1 MVAEGSREDLDGSMD
16 FMKLTEAT
24 RMLARETAESLKGYV
39 RRLFMA
45 RTVRALGPGGQ
56 NLAEK
61 EFGWS
66 GQTIRKGEHELE
78 SGIECLDGR
87 RGRGP
92 KRAEEIFPNL
102 FADIRAIVDGQSQ
115 TDPQFRNQRLY
126 TRLSAAEVRRQLVKK
141 HGYDES
147 TAPSAETIRVKLNVL
162 GYHPARVA
170 KTKPKKRSRKPTP
183 SLTP

>member
-1 MVAEGSREDLDGSMD
+1 ME
-16 FMKLTEAT
+16 FMALTEAS
-24 RMLARETAESLKGYV
+24 RILAIETAKSLKGHV

-56 NLAEK
+56 NLAER

-66 GQTIRKGEHELE
+66 GQTIRKGEHELR
-78 SGIECLDGR
+78 SGIECVDGR
-87 RGRGP
+87 RGQGP
-92 KRAEEIFPNL
+92 KPAEKIFPTL
-102 FADIRAIVDGQSQ
+102 FADIKAIVDGQSQ

-126 TRLSAAEVRRQLVKK
+126 TRLSAAEVRKQLVKQ

-147 TAPSAETIRVKLNVL
+147 TVPSAETIRVKLNLL

-170 KTKPKKRSRKPTP
+170 KTKPKKRSGKPTP

>member
-1 MVAEGSREDLDGSMD
+1 MD
-16 FMKLTEAT
+16 YLLVTDIT
-24 RMLARETAESLKGYV
+24 RTFVIETSAMLKGHQ

-56 NLAEK
+56 NLAER

-66 GQTIRKGEHELE
+66 GVTIRKGEHELS

-87 RGRGP
+87 VGFGQKP
-92 KRAEEIFPNL
+92 AEELFPSL
-102 FADIRAIVDGQSQ
+102 LSDMRSIVDGQSQ

-126 TRLSAAEVRRQLVKK
+126 TRMSAAEVRRQLVKQF
-141 HGYDES
+141 GYDEA
-147 TAPSAETIRVKLNVL
+147 TMPSRETIRVKLNML

-170 KTKPKKRSRKPTP
+170 KTKPKKRSKKPMQ
-183 SLTP
+183 SSMR

>member
-1 MVAEGSREDLDGSMD
+1 
-16 FMKLTEAT
+16 MKLTEAT
-24 RMLARETAESLKGYV
+24 RTLAKETAESLKGYV

-66 GQTIRKGEHELE
+66 GQTIRKGERELE
-78 SGIECLDGR
+78 SGFECLDGR
-87 RGRGP
+87 RGLSGP
-92 KRAEEIFPNL
+92 KTAEEIFPNL
-102 FADIRAIVDGQSQ
+102 IADIRAIVDGQSQ

-126 TRLSAAEVRRQLVKK
+126 TRLSAAEVRRQLVKQ

-147 TAPSAETIRVKLNVL
+147 TVPSAETIRVKLNVL

-170 KTKPKKRSRKPTP
+170 KTKPKKRSRKQTP

>member
-1 MVAEGSREDLDGSMD
+1 ME
-16 FMKLTEAT
+16 FMKVTEAT
-24 RMLARETAESLKGYV
+24 RILAKETAESLKGYA

-56 NLAEK
+56 NLAER

-66 GQTIRKGEHELE
+66 GQTIRKGEHELA
-78 SGIECLDGR
+78 SGIECVDGR

-92 KRAEEIFPNL
+92 KPAEEIFPKL
-102 FADIRAIVDGQSQ
+102 LADISAIVDGQSQ

-126 TRLSAAEVRRQLVKK
+126 TRLSAAEVRRQLVNQ

-147 TAPSAETIRVKLNVL
+147 TVPSAETIRVKLNTL
-162 GYHPARVA
+162 GYHPSRVA

-183 SLTP
+183 YLTP